1 MRSHLSL
8 VSVAVLAFCLFAAEP
23 ALGAGPTREPVPSDP
38 LFFPAGLVC
47 DFPVLIEAE
56 QNNATIKT
64 FANGRL
70 FITGQFVTRV
80 TNTGPGGRSVTFNN
94 SGPLTV
100 TPNADGSVDLMVRGQ
115 SLLYFFAEDVGGRRL
130 LRMTG
135 LVRETL
141 AATGITAFSH
151 TGGTTENLCDTLK

>member
-1 MRSHLSL
+1 MRDHVSL
-8 VSVAVLAFCLFAAEP
+8 VLVAVIAFCLSMVQP

-38 LFFPAGLVC
+38 LSFPAGVVC

-56 QNNATIKT
+56 RNNATIKT

-80 TNTGPGGRSVTFNN
+80 TNTSPGGRSITFNN

-115 SLLYFFAEDVGGRRL
+115 SLLYFFAEDIGGRRL

-141 AATGITAFSH
+141 SATVTAFSH